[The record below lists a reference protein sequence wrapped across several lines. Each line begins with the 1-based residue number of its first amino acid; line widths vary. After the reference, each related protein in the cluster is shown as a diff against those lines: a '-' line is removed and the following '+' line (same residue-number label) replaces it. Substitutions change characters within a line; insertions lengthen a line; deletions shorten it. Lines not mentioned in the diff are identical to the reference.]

1 MKLGFKI
8 LCALLCF
15 ASLSACDN
23 NGGSSSTSSSTST
36 TTPVDPNEETIASLN
51 AFKETLSSL
60 NKGATAKSFN
70 ISQINNY
77 YGMEMEVGEQGTTTK
92 YLDDFI
98 LTESTQQIGDV
109 TIEGVKTEI
118 GITTDNYLYEIRY
131 FSEGDSNNG
140 VLFYENNT
148 YNYGYLFDFDFT
160 SEYIYNIID
169 VTLNYYRTPGLK
181 LSLTTNYELLDL
193 TQDGTHVLQYRFTR
207 YGSNGVSKTEDVQ
220 RDDEILIENGKITT
234 VKTTML
240 YALEDAINYQYME
253 SSTTYTYDELTSY
266 PFEKLNP
273 DDFPPIT
280 NS

>member
-15 ASLSACDN
+15 ASLSACDKSKN
-23 NGGSSSTSSSTST
+23 SSSTSSSTST

-98 LTESTQQIGDV
+98 HTESTQQIGDV

-181 LSLTTNYELLDL
+181 LSLTTNYDLLDL
-193 TQDGTHVLQYRFTR
+193 TQDGTHVLQYRFIR

-220 RDDEILIENGKITT
+220 RDDEILIENGKITM

>member
-36 TTPVDPNEETIASLN
+36 TTPVDPNEEAIASLN

-181 LSLTTNYELLDL
+181 LSLTTNYDLLDL
-193 TQDGTHVLQYRFTR
+193 TQDGTHVLQYRFIR

-220 RDDEILIENGKITT
+220 RDDEILIENGKITM

>member
-8 LCALLCF
+8 LCAFLCF
-15 ASLSACDN
+15 ASLSACDTSKN
-23 NGGSSSTSSSTST
+23 SSSTSSSTST
-36 TTPVDPNEETIASLN
+36 PTPVNPNEEAIASLN

-77 YGMEMEVGEQGTTTK
+77 YGMEIEVGEQGTTTK
-92 YLDDFI
+92 YLDNFI
-98 LTESTQQIGDV
+98 LTESTQQIGDITV
-109 TIEGVKTEI
+109 EGVKKEK

-181 LSLTTNYELLDL
+181 LSLTTNYDLLDL

-207 YGSNGVSKTEDVQ
+207 YGNNGVSKTEDVQ
-220 RDDEILIENGKITT
+220 RDDEILIENGKITM

-240 YALEDAINYQYME
+240 YALEDAINYQYMQ
-253 SSTTYTYDELTSY
+253 SSTAYTYDELTSY

-273 DDFPPIT
+273 DDFPTIT

>member
-36 TTPVDPNEETIASLN
+36 TTPVDPNEEAIASLN

-60 NKGATAKSFN
+60 NKGATTKSFTK
-70 ISQINNY
+70 SQVDNY
-77 YGMEMEVGEQGTTTK
+77 YGMEIESAEQGTTTK
-92 YLDDFI
+92 YLNDFI

-140 VLFYENNT
+140 VLFYENNP

-181 LSLTTNYELLDL
+181 LSLTTNYDLLDL

-220 RDDEILIENGKITT
+220 RDDEILIENGKITM

>member
-15 ASLSACDN
+15 ASLSACDKSKN
-23 NGGSSSTSSSTST
+23 SSSTSSSTST

-98 LTESTQQIGDV
+98 HTESTQQIGDV

-181 LSLTTNYELLDL
+181 LSLTTNYDLLDL
-193 TQDGTHVLQYRFTR
+193 TQDGTYVLQYRFTR

>member
-98 LTESTQQIGDV
+98 HTESTQQIGDV

-181 LSLTTNYELLDL
+181 LSLTTNYDVLDL
-193 TQDGTHVLQYRFTR
+193 TQDVTHVLQYRFTR

-220 RDDEILIENGKITT
+220 RDDEILIENGKITM

>member
-1 MKLGFKI
+1 
-8 LCALLCF
+8 
-15 ASLSACDN
+15 
-23 NGGSSSTSSSTST
+23 
-36 TTPVDPNEETIASLN
+36 
-51 AFKETLSSL
+51 
-60 NKGATAKSFN
+60 
-70 ISQINNY
+70 
-77 YGMEMEVGEQGTTTK
+77 MEMEVGEQGTTTK

-98 LTESTQQIGDV
+98 HTESTQQIGDV

-220 RDDEILIENGKITT
+220 RDDEILIENGKITM

>member
-1 MKLGFKI
+1 MKIGFKI

-15 ASLSACDN
+15 ASLSACDKSKN
-23 NGGSSSTSSSTST
+23 SSSTSSSTST

-193 TQDGTHVLQYRFTR
+193 TQDGTHVLQYRFIR

-220 RDDEILIENGKITT
+220 RDDEILIENGKITM

>member
-36 TTPVDPNEETIASLN
+36 LTPVDPNEEAIASLN

-181 LSLTTNYELLDL
+181 LSLTTNYDLLDL
-193 TQDGTHVLQYRFTR
+193 TQDGTHVLQYRFIR

-220 RDDEILIENGKITT
+220 RDDEILIENGKITM